1 MKNKST
7 KRILTLLLA
16 AVMVLGCAA
25 GVNAVFSAG
34 KQSTVT
40 YENGVL
46 TIPNSD
52 PDAIQYTTSDLF
64 DNFKGVMPGDELFEQ
79 VEIKND
85 SGKKIKV
92 YMWPKV
98 HESEAP
104 GNTISDNVLN
114 ELQADGRNKDLSDLD
129 YMNDFLSQLTMTV
142 WKGEAV
148 DDAGKERPDT
158 EAIYHGPASG
168 TDWKYDQDFE
178 VDGKKIQ
185 TINLGQ
191 IGDGNS
197 VKLSARLA
205 VPLELGNAYD
215 DRIGEVDWVFSVT
228 EVSGGNGPGGGGGG
242 TPEFT
247 DDHVAYIIGYPD
259 GNVHPEAN
267 ITRAEVVTIL
277 FRLLAEESRAEY
289 WSQTNEFTDV
299 ISTNWFNNAVST
311 LTNAGI
317 INGYEDGTF
326 RPNEPITRAEFAAL
340 VARFSEAAQQMT
352 TDFVDVNKEHWA
364 FAEIAKAES
373 LGWIKGYPDSTFKP
387 NQNITRA
394 EAMTLTNR
402 VLERAVEA
410 EYLLKDMIKWPD
422 NADTKAWYYIDVQEA
437 TNSHDYDRLTK
448 KVEGLNFAY
457 EKWLK
462 LKPVPD
468 WQSLENT
475 WSTAY
480 VQK

>member
-1 MKNKST
+1 MMTMKNIS
-7 KRILTLLLA
+7 KRITTLLLA
-16 AVMVLGCAA
+16 AVMVLGCSAV
-25 GVNAVFSAG
+25 VNAVIDAG
-34 KQSTVT
+34 KPSTVT
-40 YENGVL
+40 YEDGKL
-46 TIPNSD
+46 TILNSD
-52 PDAIQYTTSDLF
+52 PEAIQYTESDLF
-64 DNFKGVMPGDELFEQ
+64 DNFKNVMPGDSLFEE
-79 VEIKND
+79 VVIENK

-92 YMWPKV
+92 YMWPKI
-98 HESEAP
+98 HENDADIEP
-104 GNTISDNVLN
+104 GVAAKLPENDK
-114 ELQADGRNKDLSDLD
+114 AA

-142 WKGEAV
+142 WKGEAL
-148 DDAGKERPDT
+148 AT
-158 EAIYHGPASG
+158 EAIYSGPASG
-168 TDWKYDQDFE
+168 TEWKYDQDLE
-178 VDGKKIQ
+178 VNGEKIRSVD
-185 TINLGQ
+185 LGEVRN
-191 IGDGNS
+191 GNS
-197 VKLSARLA
+197 VKLSARLD
-205 VPLELGNAYD
+205 VPLDLGNDYAN
-215 DRIGEVDWVFSVT
+215 RIGEVDWVFSVS
-228 EVSGGNGPGGGGGG
+228 EVSVSGTGGGGGGG
-242 TPEFT
+242 TPVFT

-259 GNVHPEAN
+259 GDVRPQAN

-299 ISTNWFNNAVST
+299 ISSNWFNNAVST

-317 INGYEDGTF
+317 VKGYEDGTF

-340 VARFSEAAQQMT
+340 VARFSEAAEQMT
-352 TDFVDVNKEHWA
+352 TDFVDVNKDHWA

-422 NADTKAWYYIDVQEA
+422 NADTTAWYYIDVQEA

-448 KVEGLNFAY
+448 KVEGLGFAY

-468 WQSLENT
+468 WQSLEKA
-475 WSTAY
+475 WSEGY